1 MSDST
6 PSINVIVS
14 AAKVLRTMHLIH
26 LDCQLIRLNLLCLF
40 TRNIKCPPRLLPS
53 LRFPKGASV
62 NKTILNDRSNG

>member
-14 AAKVLRTMHLIH
+14 AAKVLRTMHLLH
-26 LDCQLIRLNLLCLF
+26 LDCQLIRLNLLYLF
-40 TRNIKCPPRLLPS
+40 TRNRKCPPS

-62 NKTILNDRSNG
+62 NKTISNDRSNG